1 MNTPETKTGRRSP
14 RRASPV
20 GGLVRLALVLV
31 GAAAV
36 LVAVFQLAGP
46 GRDRADAPAPTA
58 IPTAS
63 PEPTPA
69 LPQVDLDSWE
79 LRLVDIDHPLGEN
92 FAPPSLT
99 LIADNERVDSRIA
112 PAIEKLLEDAH
123 AAGYTTYFCSGYRDY
138 ATQYS
143 IYWRHID
150 QYTAE
155 GMTEQEAH
163 AKTLLAVQYPGC
175 SEHQSGLSADILESR
190 SQNMVPEIGGSG
202 LMLWLEQHCAE
213 YGFVIRYPD
222 GKTDITSIEYEPWHL
237 RYVGQEAARYMM
249 DNDLCLEE
257 FLALYQE
264 QEPAGEQSLADQFG
278 LDPMIVTS
286 AQTVLVMDRDSG
298 KALYEKNAAGRL
310 YPASTTKLMTALCAA
325 EACDDLDKTVVTV
338 RQEALDQLPN
348 DVNSLAGLTAGEELT
363 MEQLLYCMLLASGN
377 DAALAAADY
386 VDGSV
391 DAFVQRMNRRAAEL
405 GCTDTCFVN
414 PHGLAG
420 EEQYVTAWDL
430 ARIMEAF
437 LDVPELAR
445 IAREPEYTFS
455 TNKRRDVHL
464 TSSDLLLNKESPLYE
479 PSVVAGKTGTVSL
492 GACFV
497 SAQEQDG
504 LRTICVV
511 AGVPA
516 KDQYGYLISPNPA
529 LAEGRKFITW
539 VNSTFVPV
547 TLYEQGEEISV
558 MVGDTRQYVQP
569 AGGTSITVALPA
581 AQAEQVTRE
590 LTLTPGLRMPL
601 SPGMEVGT
609 VSWSCGGTPIVE
621 PVPLVL
627 ADDTSSMPM
636 WIWIALWAVLAVLV
650 VISLLVR
657 RARKRR
663 MRRRRRWEAIQP
675 VPTRAPSRRERVPDR
690 DDDGEPG
697 DWEW

>member
-1 MNTPETKTGRRSP
+1 M
-14 RRASPV
+14 
-20 GGLVRLALVLV
+20 
-31 GAAAV
+31 
-36 LVAVFQLAGP
+36 
-46 GRDRADAPAPTA
+46 
-58 IPTAS
+58 
-63 PEPTPA
+63 
-69 LPQVDLDSWE
+69 
-79 LRLVDIDHPLGEN
+79 DIDHPLGEN
-92 FAPPSLT
+92 FAPPELT

-112 PAIEKLLEDAH
+112 PAIEQLLEDAH
-123 AAGYTTYFCSGYRDY
+123 SAGYTTYFCSGYRDY
-138 ATQYS
+138 ASQYS

-155 GMTEQEAH
+155 GMTEEEAH
-163 AKTLLAVQYPGC
+163 ARTLLAVQYPGC

-213 YGFVIRYPD
+213 YGFVIRYPE

-257 FLALYQE
+257 FLALYQQ
-264 QEPAGEQSLADQFG
+264 QEPAGEPSVADKFG

-325 EACDDLDKTVVTV
+325 EACGELDKTVVTV
-338 RQEALDQLPN
+338 RQQALDQLP
-348 DVNSLAGLTAGEELT
+348 DDTNSLAGLTAGEELT

-391 DAFVQRMNRRAAEL
+391 DAFVQRMNQRAAEL
-405 GCTDTCFVN
+405 GCTGTCFVN

-420 EEQYVTAWDL
+420 EEQYSTAWDL

-437 LDVPELAR
+437 LAVPELAR
-445 IAREPEYTFS
+445 IAGEPEYTFS
-455 TNKRRDVHL
+455 TNKRQDVHL
-464 TSSDLLLNKESPLYE
+464 TSSDLLLHKDSQLYE
-479 PSVVAGKTGTVSL
+479 PSVVAGKTGTVAL

-497 SAQEQDG
+497 SAQEQEG

-539 VNSTFVPV
+539 ANGAFVPV
-547 TLYEQGEEISV
+547 TLYEQGEEIPI
-558 MVGDTRQYVQP
+558 MVGDTKQYVQP
-569 AGGTSITVALPA
+569 EGGATITMALPA

-590 LTLTPGLRMPL
+590 LTLTPGLGPPL
-601 SPGMEVGT
+601 SPGMEVGA
-609 VSWSCGGTPIVE
+609 VSWSCGGTPVLE
-621 PVPLVL
+621 QVPLVL
-627 ADDTSSMPM
+627 TDGTSSKPM
-636 WIWIALWAVLAVLV
+636 WIWAAVWAVLAVLV
-650 VISLLVR
+650 VISLFIH
-657 RARKRR
+657 RARRQR
-663 MRRRRRWEAIQP
+663 LRRRRRWQQIQP
-675 VPTRAPSRRERVPDR
+675 VPTARAPQRRQSVPAR
-690 DDDGEPG
+690 DEDESEPG
-697 DWEW
+697 DWQW